1 MIEFNSWSHFPT
13 NWPNTIMTSHWWC
26 VEPWS
31 MQYDFLSFLAILI
44 HFTGDLREFY
54 IISYDTWGCS
64 LISCPIF
71 VGSSVWLLPSTT
83 AHAAPHRR
91 VTLGSWESA
100 AGRPCHP
107 VIHGKRNGWNMVT
120 IQINHVCNT
129 YTYIYIYFRCII
141 GIIYEK
147 TILDSMS
154 AFYNK
159 IQYELLLHLC
169 SYFWHDST
177 MKANEDYIMEET
189 NQTSNQVK
197 MTEQQQKKVPNAF
210 KQIMNLKLMFLSR
223 FFQAT
228 TITST
233 STSSYISSQNLR
245 AFFRKP
251 DRSLAPRVRA
261 RPSNSVR
268 LGVRPLAKTSRLTWW
283 QRWQVGIER
292 ILTTSENKHQNELM
306 KIDEGLK

>member
-1 MIEFNSWSHFPT
+1 MLTIDDNFWHVCPWNIRDLSEKSKPAPWIAFHSSWRFIGKYPKSTCFLESRNFIPKTSTWQVRTQHPAGNHVYNSHEMEIDLNSLDDLLSVQCQCLKQTCGYTFLSHQLVGPPCCHGENTNILPLECAAESWLKLHASWAKFTKMIEFNSWSHFPT

-44 HFTGDLREFY
+44 HFTGDLREFF
-54 IISYDTWGCS
+54 IISYDIWWCY

-129 YTYIYIYFRCII
+129 FTYIF
-141 GIIYEK
+141 
-147 TILDSMS
+147 
-154 AFYNK
+154 
-159 IQYELLLHLC
+159 
-169 SYFWHDST
+169 
-177 MKANEDYIMEET
+177 
-189 NQTSNQVK
+189 
-197 MTEQQQKKVPNAF
+197 
-210 KQIMNLKLMFLSR
+210 
-223 FFQAT
+223 
-228 TITST
+228 
-233 STSSYISSQNLR
+233 
-245 AFFRKP
+245 
-251 DRSLAPRVRA
+251 
-261 RPSNSVR
+261 
-268 LGVRPLAKTSRLTWW
+268 
-283 QRWQVGIER
+283 
-292 ILTTSENKHQNELM
+292 
-306 KIDEGLK
+306 